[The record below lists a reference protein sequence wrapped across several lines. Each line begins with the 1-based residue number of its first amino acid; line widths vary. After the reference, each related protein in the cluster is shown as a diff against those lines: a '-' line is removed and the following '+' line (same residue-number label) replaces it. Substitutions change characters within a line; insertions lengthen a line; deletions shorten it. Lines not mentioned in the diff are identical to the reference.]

1 MLVSEIKEKYPLHYL
16 VWRNDYEELE
26 KILKENKHDI
36 EALDPRKRTP
46 LMLAVVLSHTQ
57 SVKILL
63 GAKANT
69 FTECNGWTISQEAV
83 SSGDLEILTSIIS
96 FRDLWRQKNR
106 SLQVPELLTKL
117 KLTPDFYLEMNWQF
131 SSWIPLMSK
140 VCPSDTYKVY
150 KKGSN
155 VRIDTTLIGFDQTSW
170 QRGNRSYLF
179 KGSNDEAH
187 FYEIDHD
194 TKEYSMEV
202 MKDIDVELFTNGIPP
217 SKDSIQVR
225 LQTPII
231 SNSIDIEKISFER
244 NKSGWFAWKNE
255 KNENINGYDCR
266 VYNASNVE
274 FITRTRTEH
283 LAENQSHSRNA
294 RTPLQHFL
302 GMADDENQGSSPTNS
317 SSPIAENAIGMNE
330 ACGGSLSPIVEK
342 CLESVTV
349 EEYFSGDDLNGR
361 DIGKPKKVQTKVQ
374 RFKAN
379 LWLSDE
385 FPIKLQEQILP
396 ILDLM
401 STLASPHISKLKDFI
416 TMQLPSGFPVKIEIP
431 LFHVLNALITFG
443 NVFALDNPVPFVSN
457 LRESDDRLTCV
468 VDEACFEVPQNYT
481 NRAIDYSHQGLGFED
496 EDELLEFAIRQS
508 LMEAGSENE
517 EVDIWEALKCQR
529 PVTPNYGSGFYAM
542 DEETRELQR
551 ALQESLLYSCP
562 TRSSPDQ
569 EDNSQSESI
578 DENMELALRL
588 SRAEKLKE
596 NELMMEENRMIE
608 LAIKLSLEE
617 S

>member
-1 MLVSEIKEKYPLHYL
+1 MLVSEIKKKYPLHYL
-16 VWRNDYEELE
+16 VWNNDYQELE
-26 KILKENKHDI
+26 NLLKENKHDI

-46 LMLAVVLSHTQ
+46 LMLAVVLSHLQ
-57 SVKILL
+57 SVKVLL
-63 GAKANT
+63 AAKANT
-69 FTECNGWTISQEAV
+69 FVETDGWTVSQEAV
-83 SSGDLEILTSIIS
+83 AAKDLDILTSIIS

-106 SLQVPELLTKL
+106 SIQVPELLMKL
-117 KLTPDFYLEMNWQF
+117 KNTPDFYVEMNWQF
-131 SSWIPLMSK
+131 SSWIPLMAK
-140 VCPSDTYKVY
+140 VCPSDTYKVF
-150 KKGSN
+150 KRGSF

-179 KGSNDEAH
+179 KGLNDEAQ

-194 TKEYSMEV
+194 SKEYSVEIMR
-202 MKDIDVELFTNGIPP
+202 DIDVELFSNGIPP
-217 SKDSIQVR
+217 SSGSLQMR

-244 NKSGWFAWKNE
+244 NKSGWFAWKSE
-255 KNENINGYDCR
+255 KNETVNGYDCR

-283 LAENQSHSRNA
+283 LTDNQSRSRNA

-302 GMADDENQGSSPTNS
+302 GLAEDDYDHSSPGQNS
-317 SSPIAENAIGMNE
+317 PTPSNE
-330 ACGGSLSPIVEK
+330 AAGPSTPIEK
-342 CLESVTV
+342 STQDTSVTI
-349 EEYFSGDDLNGR
+349 EEYFSDIDLNGR
-361 DIGKPKKVQTKVQ
+361 DVGKPKKVTTKVQ

-379 LWLSDE
+379 LWLSDD

-401 STLASPHISKLKDFI
+401 STLASPHVSKLKDFI
-416 TMQLPSGFPVKIEIP
+416 TLQLPSGFPVKIEIP

-443 NVFALDNPVPFVSN
+443 NVFGLENPVQYVTN
-457 LRESDDRLTCV
+457 IKEDDDKRLTCII
-468 VDEACFEVPQNYT
+468 DDSCFEVPTNYN

-496 EDELLEFAIRQS
+496 EDQLLEFAIRQS
-508 LMEAGSENE
+508 LIEAGSENE

-529 PVTPNYGSGFYAM
+529 PVTPNYPSGFYPV

-551 ALQESLLYSCP
+551 ALQESFLYSCA
-562 TRSSPDQ
+562 TRSSPDDE
-569 EDNSQSESI
+569 EDNSRSESI
-578 DENMELALRL
+578 DENLELALRL

-596 NELMMEENRMIE
+596 NELIMEENRMIE
-608 LAIKLSLEE
+608 LAIKMSLMTDE